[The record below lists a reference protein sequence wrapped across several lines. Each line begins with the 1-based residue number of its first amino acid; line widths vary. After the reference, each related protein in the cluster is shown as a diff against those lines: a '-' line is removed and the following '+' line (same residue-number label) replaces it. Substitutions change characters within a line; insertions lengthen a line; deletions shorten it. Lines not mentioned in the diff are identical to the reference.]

1 MPGAH
6 LKNGKVR
13 WIICGQEGWLWKCV
27 SRQLQSMLASAGGKK
42 NLIRFDAYVAGA
54 HVTSGSMA
62 SNSEEGNPITFAL
75 SSTGR
80 KTERAFTKAC
90 AKARVTGTDAACD
103 NTPCDDRVENL
114 LKHTFN
120 MKLVGPDDVKMTL
133 GGIGGL
139 PSIGMEFRGIRGTFC
154 FEFGQC
160 KNSGLI
166 DPRKPIPTLA
176 PSPGNSS
183 GSLLPVNST
192 DVFWNALI
200 MKNRPISPPCLGAS
214 VKWRS
219 RCPPFD
225 RIMLKD

>member
-1 MPGAH
+1 MSCVH
-6 LKNGKVR
+6 LKNGEVR
-13 WIICGQEGWLWKCV
+13 WIICAQEGWPWKCF
-27 SRQLQSMLASAGGKK
+27 SRQLRAMLTWAGGKE
-42 NLIRFDAYVAGA
+42 NSIRFDADVAGV
-54 HVTSGSMA
+54 HVASGSMA
-62 SNSEEGNPITFAL
+62 GNSGEGNPIVFAL
-75 SSTGR
+75 SSTGG
-80 KTERAFTKAC
+80 KSELAFTKAC

-139 PSIGMEFRGIRGTFC
+139 PGIGMEFRGIRGTFC

-176 PSPGNSS
+176 PSS
-183 GSLLPVNST
+183 GSSSRPLPPVNST

-200 MKNRPISPPCLGAS
+200 MNNRSISPPCLGAS